1 MAPVLKTILKEIL
14 PPEDIS
20 KLYSAFDIIGSI
32 IILKIPDSL
41 NSKKQIIAD
50 TILTNVKSAKSVFA
64 QTSGVQGE
72 YRIRRLEHLAG
83 DNSVITEYKEYG
95 CRFKVNVA
103 KTYFSPRLST
113 ERMRVSKMIKDNE
126 IITNMFAGVGTYS
139 ILIAKNNKSCK
150 VYSIDSNPIANE
162 LAVIN
167 AKLNKVQ
174 GQVIP
179 IYGDA
184 REVIIRQLKGTSTRV
199 LMPLPEKAKEFVDF
213 AVMALKQNG
222 GMVHYFAHVKAPS
235 KKLALD
241 NAALDVEY
249 AFVNHDYKIVSARV
263 VREVGPHLYQ
273 TVSDIIVC
281 KKCS

>member
-14 PPEDIS
+14 QPEEIS

-32 IILKIPDSL
+32 IIIKIPDSL

-50 TILTNVKSAKSVFA
+50 TILMNIKSAKSVFA
-64 QTSGVQGE
+64 QTSAVQGD
-72 YRIRRLEHLAG
+72 YRIRKLEHLAG
-83 DNSVITEYKEYG
+83 DNSVVTEYKEHG
-95 CRFKVNVA
+95 CRFKVDVT

-113 ERMRVSKMIKDNE
+113 ERMRVSKMITDNE

-150 VYSIDSNPIANE
+150 VYSIDSNPVANE
-162 LAVIN
+162 LALIN

-174 GQVIP
+174 GQVVP
-179 IYGDA
+179 ICGDA
-184 REVIIRQLKGTSTRV
+184 REVIMRQLKGTSTRV

-213 AVMALKQNG
+213 AVVALKESG
-222 GMVHYFAHVKAPS
+222 GMVHYFAHVKASS
-235 KKLALD
+235 KKLALV
-241 NAALDVEY
+241 NAALDVKY
-249 AFVNHDYKIVSARV
+249 AFINHDYNIVSTRV
-263 VREVGPHLYQ
+263 VREVGPRLYQ
-273 TVSDIIVC
+273 TVADIIVS

>member
-32 IILKIPDSL
+32 IIIKIPDSL

-50 TILTNVKSAKSVFA
+50 TILMNLKSAKSVFE
-64 QTSGVQGE
+64 QTSAVQGD

-83 DNSVITEYKEYG
+83 DNSVVTEYKEHG
-95 CRFKVNVA
+95 CRFKVDVT

-126 IITNMFAGVGTYS
+126 IITNMFAGIGTYS

-150 VYSIDSNPIANE
+150 VYSIDSNPVANE
-162 LAVIN
+162 LALIN

-179 IYGDA
+179 ICGDA

-241 NAALDVEY
+241 NAALDVKY
-249 AFVNHDYKIVSARV
+249 AFVNHDYKIVSTRV

-273 TVSDIIVC
+273 TVSDIIVS

>member
-14 PPEDIS
+14 QPEEIS
-20 KLYSAFDIIGSI
+20 KLISAFDIIGSI
-32 IILKIPDSL
+32 IIIKIPDSL

-50 TILTNVKSAKSVFA
+50 TILMNIKSAKSVFA
-64 QTSGVQGE
+64 QTSAVQGD

-83 DNSVITEYKEYG
+83 DSSVITEYKEHG
-95 CRFKVNVA
+95 CRFKVDVT

-113 ERMRVSKMIKDNE
+113 ERMRISNMITDNE

-150 VYSIDSNPIANE
+150 VYSIDSNPVANE
-162 LAVIN
+162 LALIN

-174 GQVIP
+174 GQFVP
-179 IYGDA
+179 ICGDA

-213 AVMALKQNG
+213 AVLALKESG
-222 GMVHYFAHVKAPS
+222 GMVHYFAHVKASS

-241 NAALDVEY
+241 NAALDVKY
-249 AFVNHDYKIVSARV
+249 AFINHDYKIVSTRV
-263 VREVGPHLYQ
+263 VREVGPRLYQ
-273 TVSDIIVC
+273 TVSDIIVS

>member
-14 PPEDIS
+14 QPEEIS

-32 IILKIPDSL
+32 IIIKIPDSL

-50 TILTNVKSAKSVFA
+50 TILMNFKSAKSVFA
-64 QTSGVQGE
+64 QTSAVHGD
-72 YRIRRLEHLAG
+72 YRIRKLEHLAG
-83 DNSVITEYKEYG
+83 DNSVITEYKEHG
-95 CRFKVNVA
+95 CRFKVDVT

-113 ERMRVSKMIKDNE
+113 ERMRVSKMITDNE

-150 VYSIDSNPIANE
+150 VYSIDSNPVANE
-162 LAVIN
+162 LALIN

-174 GQVIP
+174 GQVLP
-179 IYGDA
+179 ICGDA

-213 AVMALKQNG
+213 AVVALKESG
-222 GMVHYFAHVKAPS
+222 GMVHYFAHIKASS
-235 KKLALD
+235 KKLALV
-241 NAALDVEY
+241 NAALDVKY
-249 AFVNHDYKIVSARV
+249 AFINHDYKIVSTRV
-263 VREVGPHLYQ
+263 VREVGPRLYQ
-273 TVSDIIVC
+273 TVSDIIVS

>member
-1 MAPVLKTILKEIL
+1 MAPILKTILKEIL

-32 IILKIPDSL
+32 IIIKIPDSL

-50 TILTNVKSAKSVFA
+50 TILMNIKSAKSVFA
-64 QTSGVQGE
+64 QTSAVQGD

-83 DNSVITEYKEYG
+83 DNSVITEYKEHG
-95 CRFKVNVA
+95 CRFKVDVT

-113 ERMRVSKMIKDNE
+113 ERMRVSKMITDNE

-150 VYSIDSNPIANE
+150 VYSIDSNPVANE
-162 LAVIN
+162 LALIN

-174 GQVIP
+174 GQIIP
-179 IYGDA
+179 ICGDA

-199 LMPLPEKAKEFVDF
+199 LMPLPEKAKEFVHF
-213 AVMALKQNG
+213 AVMALKENG
-222 GMVHYFAHVKAPS
+222 GTVHYFAHVKAPS

-241 NAALDVEY
+241 NAALDVKHV
-249 AFVNHDYKIVSARV
+249 FINHDYKIVSTRV
-263 VREVGPHLYQ
+263 VREVGPRLYQ
-273 TVSDIIVC
+273 TVSDIIVS

>member
-14 PPEDIS
+14 QPEEIS

-32 IILKIPDSL
+32 IIIKIPDSL

-50 TILTNVKSAKSVFA
+50 TILMNFKSAKSVFA
-64 QTSGVQGE
+64 QTSAVQGD

-83 DNSVITEYKEYG
+83 DNSVITEYKEHG
-95 CRFKVNVA
+95 CRFKVDVT

-113 ERMRVSKMIKDNE
+113 ERMRVSKMITDNE

-150 VYSIDSNPIANE
+150 VYSIDSNPVANE
-162 LAVIN
+162 LALIN

-179 IYGDA
+179 ICGDA
-184 REVIIRQLKGTSTRV
+184 REVIMRQLKGTSTRV

-213 AVMALKQNG
+213 AVVALKESG
-222 GMVHYFAHVKAPS
+222 GMVHYFAHVKASS
-235 KKLALD
+235 KKLALV
-241 NAALDVEY
+241 NAALDVKY
-249 AFVNHDYKIVSARV
+249 VFINHDYKIVSTRV
-263 VREVGPHLYQ
+263 VREVGPRLYQ
-273 TVSDIIVC
+273 TVADIIVS

>member
-14 PPEDIS
+14 QPEEIS
-20 KLYSAFDIIGSI
+20 KLYSAFDIIGSVI
-32 IILKIPDSL
+32 IIKIPDSL

-50 TILTNVKSAKSVFA
+50 TILMNFKSAKSVFV
-64 QTSGVQGE
+64 QTSAVQGD

-83 DNSVITEYKEYG
+83 DNSVITEYKEHG
-95 CRFKVNVA
+95 CRFKVDVT

-113 ERMRVSKMIKDNE
+113 ERMRISNMITDNE

-150 VYSIDSNPIANE
+150 VYSIDSNPVANE
-162 LAVIN
+162 LALIN

-174 GQVIP
+174 GQVVP
-179 IYGDA
+179 ICGDA

-213 AVMALKQNG
+213 AVLALKESG
-222 GMVHYFAHVKAPS
+222 GMVHYFAHVKASS
-235 KKLALD
+235 KKLALV
-241 NAALDVEY
+241 NAALDVKY
-249 AFVNHDYKIVSARV
+249 AFINHDYKIVSTRV
-263 VREVGPHLYQ
+263 VREVGPRLYQ
-273 TVSDIIVC
+273 TVSDIIVS

>member
-1 MAPVLKTILKEIL
+1 MAPILKTILKEIL

-32 IILKIPDSL
+32 IIIKIPDSL
-41 NSKKQIIAD
+41 NLKKQIIAD
-50 TILTNVKSAKSVFA
+50 TILMNIKSAKSVFA
-64 QTSGVQGE
+64 QTSAVQGD

-83 DNSVITEYKEYG
+83 DNSVITEYKEHG
-95 CRFKVNVA
+95 CRFKVDVT

-113 ERMRVSKMIKDNE
+113 ERMRVSKMITDNE

-150 VYSIDSNPIANE
+150 VYSIDSNPVANE
-162 LAVIN
+162 LALIN

-174 GQVIP
+174 GQIIP
-179 IYGDA
+179 ICGDA

-213 AVMALKQNG
+213 AVMALKENG
-222 GMVHYFAHVKAPS
+222 GTVHYFAHVKAPS

-241 NAALDVEY
+241 NAALDVKH
-249 AFVNHDYKIVSARV
+249 AFINHDYKIVYTRV
-263 VREVGPHLYQ
+263 VREVGPRLYQ
-273 TVSDIIVC
+273 TVSDIIVS

>member
-14 PPEDIS
+14 PSEDIS

-32 IILKIPDSL
+32 IIIKIPDSL

-50 TILTNVKSAKSVFA
+50 TILMNIKSAKSVFA
-64 QTSGVQGE
+64 QTSAVQGD

-83 DNSVITEYKEYG
+83 DNSVITEYKEHG
-95 CRFKVNVA
+95 CRFKVDVT

-113 ERMRVSKMIKDNE
+113 ERMRVSKMITDNE

-150 VYSIDSNPIANE
+150 VYSIDSNPVANE
-162 LAVIN
+162 LALIN

-174 GQVIP
+174 GQIIP
-179 IYGDA
+179 ICGDA

-213 AVMALKQNG
+213 AVMALKENG
-222 GMVHYFAHVKAPS
+222 GTVHYFAHVKAPS

-241 NAALDVEY
+241 NAALDVKH
-249 AFVNHDYKIVSARV
+249 AFINHDYKIVSTRV
-263 VREVGPHLYQ
+263 VREVGPRLYQ
-273 TVSDIIVC
+273 TVSDIIVS

>member
-14 PPEDIS
+14 QPEEIS

-32 IILKIPDSL
+32 IIIKIPDSL

-50 TILTNVKSAKSVFA
+50 TILMNFKSAKSVFA
-64 QTSGVQGE
+64 QTSAVQGD

-83 DNSVITEYKEYG
+83 DNSVITEYKEHG
-95 CRFKVNVA
+95 CRFKVDVT

-113 ERMRVSKMIKDNE
+113 ERMRVSKMITDNE

-150 VYSIDSNPIANE
+150 VYSIDSNPVANE
-162 LAVIN
+162 LALIN

-179 IYGDA
+179 ICGDA

-213 AVMALKQNG
+213 AVVALKESG
-222 GMVHYFAHVKAPS
+222 GMVHYFAHVKASS
-235 KKLALD
+235 KKLALV
-241 NAALDVEY
+241 NAALDVKY
-249 AFVNHDYKIVSARV
+249 VFINHDYKIVSTRV
-263 VREVGPHLYQ
+263 VREVGPRLYQ
-273 TVSDIIVC
+273 TVSDIIVS

>member
-14 PPEDIS
+14 QPEEIS

-32 IILKIPDSL
+32 IIIKIPDSL

-50 TILTNVKSAKSVFA
+50 TILMNIKSAKSVFA
-64 QTSGVQGE
+64 QTSAVQGD

-83 DNSVITEYKEYG
+83 DNSVITEYKEHG
-95 CRFKVNVA
+95 CRFKVDVT

-113 ERMRVSKMIKDNE
+113 ERMRVSKMITDNE

-150 VYSIDSNPIANE
+150 VYSIDSNPVANE
-162 LAVIN
+162 LALIN

-174 GQVIP
+174 GQVVP
-179 IYGDA
+179 ICGDA

-213 AVMALKQNG
+213 AVMALKENG
-222 GMVHYFAHVKAPS
+222 GTVHYFAHVKAPS

-241 NAALDVEY
+241 NAALDVKHV
-249 AFVNHDYKIVSARV
+249 FINHDYKIVSTRV
-263 VREVGPHLYQ
+263 VREVGPRLYQ
-273 TVSDIIVC
+273 TVSDIIVS

>member
-1 MAPVLKTILKEIL
+1 MAHILKTILKDIL

-20 KLYSAFDIIGSI
+20 KLYSAFDIVGSI

-41 NSKKQIIAD
+41 NSRKQIIAD
-50 TILTNVKSAKSVFA
+50 TILMNIKSAKSIFA
-64 QTSGVQGE
+64 QTSAVQGDYRLRSLE
-72 YRIRRLEHLAG
+72 YLAG
-83 DNSVITEYKEYG
+83 VNCATTEHREHG
-95 CRFKVNVA
+95 CRFKVDLA
-103 KTYFSPRLST
+103 KTYFSPRLAT
-113 ERMRVSKMIKDNE
+113 ERMRISKMTADNE

-139 ILIAKNNKSCK
+139 VLIAKNNKTCK
-150 VYSIDSNPIANE
+150 VYSIDSNPVANE
-162 LAVIN
+162 LALIN

-179 IYGDA
+179 ICGDA

-241 NAALDVEY
+241 NAALDVKY
-249 AFVNHDYKIVSARV
+249 AFVNHDYKIVSTRV
-263 VREVGPHLYQ
+263 VREVGPRLYQ
-273 TVSDIIVC
+273 TVSDIIVAN
-281 KKCS
+281 K

>member
-14 PPEDIS
+14 LPEDIS

-32 IILKIPDSL
+32 IIIKIPDSL

-150 VYSIDSNPIANE
+150 VYSIDSNPVANE
-162 LAVIN
+162 LALIN

-179 IYGDA
+179 ICGDA

-241 NAALDVEY
+241 NAALDVKY
-249 AFVNHDYKIVSARV
+249 AFVNHDYKIVSTRV

-273 TVSDIIVC
+273 TVSDIIVS